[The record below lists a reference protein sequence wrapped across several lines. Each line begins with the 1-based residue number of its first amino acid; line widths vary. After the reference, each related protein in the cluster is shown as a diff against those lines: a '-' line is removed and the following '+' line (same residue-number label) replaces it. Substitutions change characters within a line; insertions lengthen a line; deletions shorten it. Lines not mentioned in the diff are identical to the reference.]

1 MNYKDIIQDLAKEV
15 GRFDCKVSYPTG
27 RKILQINRWSG
38 DRDSSSGKFRRQDDW
53 TEVGEIYQ
61 AHSKAPAK
69 LVNVRRSAPP
79 YIKRLEGDI
88 SDNME
93 ILKNKV
99 RREAFRHNAP
109 AVFKKHL
116 EAEMQQLEEAD

>member
-15 GRFDCKVSYPTG
+15 GRFDCKVSYSRG
-27 RKILQINRWSG
+27 KKILQINRWTG
-38 DRDSSSGKFRRQDDW
+38 DSGKSRRQDDW
-53 TEVGEIYQ
+53 SEVGEIE
-61 AHSKAPAK
+61 APAK

-79 YIKRLEGDI
+79 YIKRLEGDT
-88 SDNME
+88 SNNML

-109 AVFKKHL
+109 AVFKKRL
-116 EAEMQQLEEAD
+116 EAEMKQLEEAD

>member
-1 MNYKDIIQDLAKEV
+1 MNYKGIIQDLAKEV
-15 GRFDCKVSYPTG
+15 GQFDCKVSSSK
-27 RKILQINRWSG
+27 RKKILQINRWTG
-38 DRDSSSGKFRRQDDW
+38 DTDGKFRRQDDW
-53 TEVGEIYQ
+53 IEVGEIYQ
-61 AHSKAPAK
+61 AHSTAPAK

-79 YIKRLEGDI
+79 YIKRLEGDT

-116 EAEMQQLEEAD
+116 EAEMEQLEEAD